1 MWIWYLNPGKN
12 CVMKLDWLMKQI
24 KRHAGL
30 VHDWIYRLRGLFG
43 KLPGEVSP
51 GGFTHR

>member
-1 MWIWYLNPGKN
+1 
-12 CVMKLDWLMKQI
+12 MKQI

-30 VHDWIYRLRGLFG
+30 VHDWIYRLRGFFG

-51 GGFTHR
+51 GGLPICDRHEC